1 LAEASRATEKLLSL
15 SHTRSVDPFVVAWAY
30 LGSKDKDRVIFWLQK
45 AYMQHSNELVSLKV
59 HPAFDFMRDDPR
71 FQELSRRVGSGQ

>member
-1 LAEASRATEKLLSL
+1 
-15 SHTRSVDPFVVAWAY
+15 
-30 LGSKDKDRVIFWLQK
+30 
-45 AYMQHSNELVSLKV
+45 MQHSNELVSLKV